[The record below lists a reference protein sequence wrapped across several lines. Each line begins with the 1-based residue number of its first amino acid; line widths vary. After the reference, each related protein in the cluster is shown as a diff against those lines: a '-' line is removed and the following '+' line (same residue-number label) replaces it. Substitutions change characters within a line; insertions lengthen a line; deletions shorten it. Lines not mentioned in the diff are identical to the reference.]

1 MDQQQRH
8 LLTLVSFLFIGL
20 LGGYYLNQYFHPQKQ
35 FTEVRQNAPALHF
48 TNPLL
53 FYTSSPDSE
62 YDSLKRDVSNYISNA
77 KNKGDATD
85 ISVYFRDMN
94 SGGWTG
100 INENDT
106 YEPASMLK
114 VTAMIAYLNGS
125 TENPS
130 ILDKKLYYTQ
140 TANQETYYTQ
150 KKIPSGYYSVRTL
163 LNWMIVTSDNDAVTA
178 LEADDQD
185 RTARVFSEL
194 QLSLPDGKSTDFMSA
209 RNYSRLFRVLYDST
223 YLPPSLSEQTLS
235 MLSETTFTQG
245 LVSGVPTG
253 TVVSHK
259 FGERTLVNET
269 GAVTHR
275 ELHDCGIIYK
285 ADHPYFLC
293 VMTKGADFTKLQK
306 IISDISALTYTKY

>member
-1 MDQQQRH
+1 MDQHQRY
-8 LLTLVSFLFIGL
+8 LLTLVSLLCIGL
-20 LGGYYLNQYFHPQKQ
+20 AGGYYLNQYLHPQQQ
-35 FTEVRQNAPALHF
+35 FAEVRQNASALHF

-53 FYTSSPDSE
+53 FYTSNPDSE
-62 YDSLKRDVSNYISNA
+62 YDSLKNDLSKYISDA
-77 KNKGDATD
+77 KNRGDATD

-100 INENDT
+100 INYNDT

-114 VTAMIAYLNGS
+114 VTTMIAYLNGS

-130 ILDKKLYYTQ
+130 ILEKKLYYIQ

-150 KKIPSGYYSVRTL
+150 KKITSGYYSVRTL
-163 LNWMIVTSDNDAVTA
+163 LNWMIVNSDNAAVTA

-223 YLPPSLSEQTLS
+223 YLPPALSEQALS
-235 MLSETTFTQG
+235 MLSQTTFTQG

-259 FGERTLVNET
+259 FGERTLVDAT
-269 GAVTHR
+269 GTISHR

-293 VMTKGADFTKLQK
+293 VMTKGSDFTKLQK
-306 IISDISALTYTKY
+306 IISDVSALTYKKY